1 MISAPVGFQCP
12 ECVKG
17 APPVRTMRSLQA
29 ASRPLVTSILVAVNL
44 AIFLPTL
51 ANNDLVT
58 RFGLAGPY
66 VAAGDWWRL
75 VTSGFM
81 HVSVLHVGF
90 NCLLLWQLG
99 SLLEPAL
106 GRIRFALL
114 YAAALL
120 GGSVGV
126 LLLDPNVITAGAS
139 GAVFGLMGA
148 AALGLRHRGVNP
160 MQSGLGPL
168 IIINLVLTFAIPGI
182 SVGGHLG
189 GLATGAALGS
199 FMFATDRTPAGRTQ
213 GAVLAGAVVV
223 ILFVAGLWVASNPI

>member
-1 MISAPVGFQCP
+1 
-12 ECVKG
+12 
-17 APPVRTMRSLQA
+17 MRSLQA
-29 ASRPLVTSILVAVNL
+29 ATRPLVTSVLVAVNL
-44 AIFLPTL
+44 AIYVPTF
-51 ANNDLVT
+51 ADNSLVN

-66 VAAGDWWRL
+66 VANGDWWRL

-106 GRIRFALL
+106 GRVRFALL

-148 AALGLRHRGVNP
+148 AALGLRHRGANP
-160 MQSGLGPL
+160 LQSALGPL

-182 SVGGHLG
+182 SIGGHLG

-199 FMFATDRTPAGRTQ
+199 FLFATDGTPAGRAQ
-213 GAVLAGAVVV
+213 GAVLTAAVVV
-223 ILFVAGLWVASNPI
+223 LLFGAGIWIAANPI